1 MNAGELREKVNIL
14 EYSLV
19 DGAFKYI
26 KSNGLYAKTET
37 RFKRRN
43 YSKFG
48 MGADEITNI
57 TMRYIKD
64 FNKSKAIEFNGSHY
78 LISSAEDIENRH
90 RYLEVVA
97 IKQKLLL
104 CEALRNTLKKDEM
117 NRPKQVLES
126 VYRFQGYLLEK
137 YSGYNDEKISYSTTK
152 TLILMTPKVIEL
164 KSGDIVEINSI
175 RYNVELTHLLD
186 DYFNEYEI
194 VVKKDV

>member
-1 MNAGELREKVNIL
+1 MNPGELRSKIKILKYENIDGVYTFNEFKKVSSKVENEI
-14 EYSLV
+14 
-19 DGAFKYI
+19 GR
-26 KSNGLYAKTET
+26 KT
-37 RFKRRN
+37 F
-43 YSKFG
+43 SKFG
-48 MGADEITNI
+48 MRSDETAAITL
-57 TMRYIKD
+57 RYRTVL
-64 FNKSKAIEFNGSHY
+64 NKSNAIEFNGEHY
-78 LISSAEDIENRH
+78 LVTAVEDIDNRH
-90 RYLEVVA
+90 MYLKLVTV
-97 IKQKLLL
+97 KQDIYL
-104 CEALRNTLKKDEM
+104 CEAFRNSFKKDEM

-194 VVKKDV
+194 SAIKDV